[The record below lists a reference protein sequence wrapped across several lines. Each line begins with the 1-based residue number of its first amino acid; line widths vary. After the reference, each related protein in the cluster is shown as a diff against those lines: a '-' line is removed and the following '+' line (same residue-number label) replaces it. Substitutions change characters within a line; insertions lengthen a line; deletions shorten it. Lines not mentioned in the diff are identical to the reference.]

1 VFTGII
7 ESIGQVKRIEPK
19 DSNLNIWIDCNFT
32 NELKIDQSIAHNG
45 VCLTVTEISG
55 DEYCVT
61 VIEETI
67 KRTNLSELKP
77 GSLVNLERCM
87 RMNDRLDGH
96 LVQGHIDQT
105 AVLTAIEDRNGSRIL
120 YFEYDEA
127 ATGNVTVE
135 KGSVCVNG
143 ISLTVVDSMPG
154 KFSVAIIP
162 YTLELT
168 NLKDLKPND
177 RVNIEFDIIGK
188 YIKRLMKS

>member
-1 VFTGII
+1 MFTGII

-19 DSNLNIWIDCNFT
+19 DSNLNIWIGCNFT